1 MTDPCLTCCF
11 TGDTSVTGSYER
23 AVLENREIFDAPLLA
38 ALAESDFVVCNLEG
52 PTSERALT
60 VARPLRVAGPPSSIA
75 YLHERNIR
83 VFNLANNHLFDCGAE
98 GYRDTRK
105 QLDQAGALSFGAG
118 ETVEEASSVCYIKR
132 RGVCVALVGVCE
144 WGPVAT
150 EQSPGVFGMCSVD
163 LLKERLQEARNLA
176 DWVVLSIHCG
186 DEYSRFPEP
195 AKRRLMRRLARLEA
209 DVIIGHHP
217 HVLQGI
223 EEIHGKRVFY
233 SLGNFVFDIA
243 VQRAMPLTQQSALL
257 RLTFTKSSYSYDWIP
272 VRVARSGAMVGVGD
286 RSTVDGIRLF
296 SDFSHPRLSFMREAH
311 RAFFE
316 SLGAG
321 GTKAVSEG
329 TAGTAVRAP
338 RRLLR
343 RLLSPGPYLWTLKAL
358 IGGPREHPV
367 FFAALI
373 YALIRPF
380 LRLAAFVSSSAR
392 PSPE

>member
-38 ALAESDFVVCNLEG
+38 VLAESDFVVCNFEG
-52 PTSERALT
+52 PASRRT
-60 VARPLRVAGPPSSIA
+60 PPAGGSPRFSSPPSSVA
-75 YLHERNIR
+75 YLRERNIR
-83 VFNLANNHLFDCGAE
+83 VHNLANNHLFDCGVD
-98 GYRDTRK
+98 GFLDTT
-105 QLDQAGALSFGAG
+105 QVLDQAGVLSFGAG
-118 ETVEEASSVCYIKR
+118 ETIQQASRVCYIER
-132 RGVCVALVGVCE
+132 RDVCVALVGICE
-144 WGPVAT
+144 WGPAAT
-150 EQSPGVFGMCSVD
+150 ERSPGVFGMTSLDV
-163 LLKERLQEARNLA
+163 LAERLEEARDRA
-176 DWVVLSIHCG
+176 DWVVLNVHCG
-186 DEYSRFPEP
+186 DEYNRVPEP
-195 AKRRLMRRLARLEA
+195 AKRKLMRRLARL
-209 DVIIGHHP
+209 DVDIIVGHHP
-217 HVLQGI
+217 HVLQGV

-233 SLGNFVFDIA
+233 SLGNFIFDIVA
-243 VQRAMPLTQQSALL
+243 QRAIRYTEQSALL
-257 RLTFTKSSYSYDWIP
+257 RMTFTKRSYAHNWIP
-272 VRVARSGAMVGVGD
+272 VCAVRRDGMVCAGAP
-286 RSTVDGIRLF
+286 STVDDIQLL
-296 SDFSHPRLSFMREAH
+296 SDFSHPRLSFMRDAH

-316 SLGAG
+316 SLGG